1 MPASSI
7 VRCFAISCWRLSGS
21 PWRAMRLVHASPE
34 LAPQDSTLWG
44 PKEAPPPLESSV
56 GPQAPAESPRE
67 SAVGPQAP
75 PEARL
80 GSAVG
85 AAPPVEPR
93 HWRVTPFGAA
103 ATVLVVLTVA
113 TRLPFMTQTLYAFD
127 SANYALAVRDF
138 YNVAF
143 HQPHPPGYPL
153 YVFFAKLINLGAND
167 ANRALVLEGVLWS
180 AVAVG
185 CTTLLA
191 RAMFGRTVGLLSGA
205 LLMATV
211 GFWGYGEVAY
221 PYVAL
226 AGETSALA
234 FLAHEVLTGRRTLII
249 PLGAVWAVSLGV
261 RWDGAIFCLLIAL
274 WALWAAHWRLSLASA
289 GLAALI
295 VVAFALPMIALTG
308 GWDVYRQA
316 IRSEE

>member
-1 MPASSI
+1 MPTSCARMRASSTA
-7 VRCFAISCWRLSGS
+7 RCSASSSSSSSGS
-21 PWRAMRLVHASPE
+21 PSPPMRQVRASHSTPLARAHVAPSRSGRSGGSRVSVASLPKSPLPRTGASPWT
-34 LAPQDSTLWG
+34 AAS
-44 PKEAPPPLESSV
+44 
-56 GPQAPAESPRE
+56 APA
-67 SAVGPQAP
+67 A
-75 PEARL
+75 
-80 GSAVG
+80 
-85 AAPPVEPR
+85 
-93 HWRVTPFGAA
+93 WRGVRTPTPFAIAAAALVA
-103 ATVLVVLTVA
+103 ATVLS
-113 TRLPFMTQTLYAFD
+113 RLPFMTQTLYAFD
-127 SANYALAVRDF
+127 SANYALAVSTF

-153 YVFFAKLINLGAND
+153 YVFFGRAIDVLVHD
-167 ANRALVLEGVLWS
+167 ANRSLVFEGIVWS
-180 AVAVG
+180 ALASA
-185 CTTLLA
+185 CTIALG
-191 RAMFGRTVGLLSGA
+191 RALYGRAAGLLSG
-205 LLMATV
+205 LLLVCTV